1 MFLISLCLIFSP
13 SSFPPSLFT
22 DLDRLYKLS
31 FKRFSHS
38 ITHNIA
44 RGDAS
49 SSEPTTKLE
58 ICLDDDEDI
67 VNGKDPLSS
76 SQARR
81 AWHAHRNARISEAAQ
96 TMYPKEM
103 FHEDELVTDS
113 SSSSK
118 NNNNSSN
125 NSSSNSNNTDPRS
138 EELDP
143 SLNAA
148 AASNDDFFPVGGG
161 GGGSKSKESGG
172 EEDLKSTTFKRFEQS
187 AILDCESDATSL
199 LLFHPFEA
207 VLVMSDLRDGLSVWN
222 YGSGKKLSRFSNC
235 NRPGTRITSL
245 AWINE
250 QEPTRLMTGSDDG
263 VVRVWCGTSITEG
276 GGVNEVEERQETVF
290 QALEQAGF
298 ISGLESSADTTKSK
312 TSLGLDHMSDSMNSA
327 LRKDLGMIDG
337 SKSSKSKNGGSGGGS
352 GGGGGGGGSGGGSG
366 SGSGSGGG
374 GTKSKSSSSNSGKKK
389 NVKSAGRTGPAH
401 MLTAWKGAHDINP
414 GSRGSGLILKWQQLS
429 GRLFAAGNS
438 SVIRVWDMNREQCV
452 TTIPS
457 GCDTCVTAIGS
468 DWNSHVGGGEGV
480 VLCGYGDGS
489 LRLFDARL
497 PPEQAQTF
505 GFFEHQTWVV
515 NVEMQRGG
523 GKHIISGSVSGD
535 IKFWDIRGHRKS
547 SIKTIELHRSP
558 MTALAVHEFAPIVA
572 SGSHNQ
578 FIKIMDTGGYDD
590 YLFSIFIFQHFFFSF
605 FFSRPVSF
613 FCCCFCCFC
622 CFFFP
627 SLLQNKLIHRNLI
640 SMIRYHEGFL
650 GQRIGPV
657 SCLQFHPHRPVL
669 AAGATDSIV
678 AIYSSRGK
686 VRKV

>member
-1 MFLISLCLIFSP
+1 MGENPDYERRLKATMRGLSL
-13 SSFPPSLFT
+13 
-22 DLDRLYKLS
+22 DLDRLYTLS
-31 FKRFSHS
+31 FQRFSHP
-38 ITHNIA
+38 ITHNTA
-44 RGDAS
+44 RGNGGTES
-49 SSEPTTKLE
+49 SSTRLI
-58 ICLDDDEDI
+58 ICLDDDED
-67 VNGKDPLSS
+67 VVTGKDPLSS

-81 AWHAHRNARISEAAQ
+81 TWHAQRNGRISEAAQ
-96 TMYPKEM
+96 TMYPKDM
-103 FHEDELVTDS
+103 FHE
-113 SSSSK
+113 
-118 NNNNSSN
+118 
-125 NSSSNSNNTDPRS
+125 
-138 EELDP
+138 EELIIGPDGTVRTGERP
-143 SLNAA
+143 SDEGYEDKEKDL
-148 AASNDDFFPVGGG
+148 ASTSSRSVVHDKDRDD
-161 GGGSKSKESGG
+161 EA
-172 EEDLKSTTFKRFEQS
+172 KSTTFKRFEQS

-263 VVRVWCGTSITEG
+263 VVRVWCGTSMHTTG
-276 GGVNEVEERQETVF
+276 GKRGVDEVEERQETVF

-298 ISGLESSADTTKSK
+298 ISGGTQSNNTTDALDMAASGIPLSLPGLDSRPLDLGVTRKDIGMPITEKFKTKNDVNKTKS
-312 TSLGLDHMSDSMNSA
+312 G
-327 LRKDLGMIDG
+327 
-337 SKSSKSKNGGSGGGS
+337 
-352 GGGGGGGGSGGGSG
+352 
-366 SGSGSGGG
+366 
-374 GTKSKSSSSNSGKKK
+374 
-389 NVKSAGRTGPAH
+389 VGPAQ

-414 GSRGSGLILKWQQLS
+414 GARGSGLILKWQQLS

-438 SVIRVWDMNREQCV
+438 SVIRVWDLNREQCV
-452 TTIPS
+452 STIPS
-457 GCDTCVTAIGS
+457 GCDTCVTSIGS
-468 DWNSHVGGGEGV
+468 DWNSAVGGGEGV
-480 VLCGYGDGS
+480 ILCGYGDGS

-497 PPEQAQTF
+497 PPEQANVF
-505 GFFEHQTWVV
+505 GFSEHQTWVV

-535 IKFWDIRGHRKS
+535 IKFWDIRGHRQS

-578 FIKIMDTGGYDD
+578 FIKIMDTGG
-590 YLFSIFIFQHFFFSF
+590 
-605 FFSRPVSF
+605 
-613 FCCCFCCFC
+613 
-622 CFFFP
+622 
-627 SLLQNKLIHRNLI
+627 NLI

-657 SCLQFHPHRPVL
+657 SCLEFHPHRPVL

-686 VRKV
+686 V

>member
-1 MFLISLCLIFSP
+1 
-13 SSFPPSLFT
+13 
-22 DLDRLYKLS
+22 
-31 FKRFSHS
+31 
-38 ITHNIA
+38 
-44 RGDAS
+44 
-49 SSEPTTKLE
+49 
-58 ICLDDDEDI
+58 
-67 VNGKDPLSS
+67 
-76 SQARR
+76 
-81 AWHAHRNARISEAAQ
+81 
-96 TMYPKEM
+96 MYPKEM
-103 FHEDELVTDS
+103 FHEDELITDNS
-113 SSSSK
+113 SSS
-118 NNNNSSN
+118 NNNSSSSRSNRSNSSNNNSNNSSN
-125 NSSSNSNNTDPRS
+125 NNNSNNSNNSNNKDPRS

-161 GGGSKSKESGG
+161 GSKSKESS

-298 ISGLESSADTTKSK
+298 ISGIESSADTTKSK

-327 LRKDLGMIDG
+327 LRKDLGMIDA
-337 SKSSKSKNGGSGGGS
+337 SKSGKSKNGGGSGGSSGS
-352 GGGGGGGGSGGGSG
+352 GGGGGG
-366 SGSGSGGG
+366 
-374 GTKSKSSSSNSGKKK
+374 TKIKSSSSKSGKKK

-590 YLFSIFIFQHFFFSF
+590 YLFSTFIFQHFFLFFNFLF
-605 FFSRPVSF
+605 FFSQPVLF
-613 FCCCFCCFC
+613 LLL
-622 CFFFP
+622 CFFAFFSF
-627 SLLQNKLIHRNLI
+627 SLQILSTKQNLFTEI
-640 SMIRYHEGFL
+640 
-650 GQRIGPV
+650 
-657 SCLQFHPHRPVL
+657 
-669 AAGATDSIV
+669 
-678 AIYSSRGK
+678 
-686 VRKV
+686 